1 MTDFIYIKK
10 KLKEESN
17 LQQEKI
23 KILLAEDDNNFRNTV
38 ENYLTKQDD
47 IEVVDSVEDGVKACE
62 SIPRTNP
69 DIVITDIIMPRLD
82 GLGVLEKIEQEKLVK
97 KPIFIILSEITKES
111 IIRKAMNLGAQ
122 YYITK
127 PFNMETLV
135 TRIKDIYQCTLTT
148 TAAKSSQCEY
158 VSEAQNKLNLQE
170 KVTHIMHD
178 LGVPAHIKGYHYIR
192 DAIIMVIDD
201 LEMIN
206 SITKLLY
213 PSIAKKYKTTSS
225 RVERAIRHAIEVAW
239 GRGQIEVIDEIFG
252 YTISNGKGKPTN
264 SEFIAMIADKLRL
277 SEAMA
282 M

>member
-1 MTDFIYIKK
+1 M
-10 KLKEESN
+10 
-17 LQQEKI
+17 QQGKI
-23 KILLAEDDNNFRNTV
+23 KILLVEDDNNFRSMV
-38 ENYLTKQDD
+38 ENYLNEQDD
-47 IEVVDSVEDGVKACE
+47 IEVVGSVEDGIKACT
-62 SIPRTNP
+62 SIPNTNP
-69 DIVITDIIMPRLD
+69 DIVITDIIMPHLD
-82 GLGVLEKIEQEKLVK
+82 GIGILERIQHEHLLK
-97 KPIFIILSEITKES
+97 KPAFIILSEVTSES
-111 IIRKAMNLGAQ
+111 VIRKAMSLGAQ

-127 PFNMETLV
+127 PFDMKTLV
-135 TRIKDIYQCTLTT
+135 KRIKDIYMNAPLSDTKLPRQTYLKTM
-148 TAAKSSQCEY
+148 QE
-158 VSEAQNKLNLQE
+158 KLNLQE

-192 DAIIMVIDD
+192 DAILMVIDD
-201 LEMIN
+201 LDMIN

-277 SEAMA
+277 SEAIA
-282 M
+282 L

>member
-1 MTDFIYIKK
+1 M
-10 KLKEESN
+10 
-17 LQQEKI
+17 QQGKI
-23 KILLAEDDNNFRNTV
+23 KILLAEDDNNFRSTV
-38 ENYLTKQDD
+38 ENYLNKQDD

-62 SIPRTNP
+62 SISKTNP

-82 GLGVLEKIEQEKLVK
+82 GLGVLEKVEHEHLSK
-97 KPIFIILSEITKES
+97 KPVFIILSEITKENV
-111 IIRKAMNLGAQ
+111 IRKAMSLGAQ

-127 PFNMETLV
+127 PFNMDTLV
-135 TRIKDIYQCTLTT
+135 TRIKDIYKSTFV
-148 TAAKSSQCEY
+148 ANAKSSRREY
-158 VSEAQNKLNLQE
+158 IPETQTKLNLQE
-170 KVTHIMHD
+170 KVTRIMHD

-213 PSIAKKYKTTSS
+213 PSIAKKYKTTPS

-282 M
+282 I

>member
-1 MTDFIYIKK
+1 M
-10 KLKEESN
+10 
-17 LQQEKI
+17 QQEKI

-82 GLGVLEKIEQEKLVK
+82 GLGVLEKIEQEKLAK

-148 TAAKSSQCEY
+148 TAKSSQCGY
-158 VSEAQNKLNLQE
+158 VSETQNKLNLQE